1 MAGGG
6 RMSPAPR
13 SSSDGGPLRGRIRR
27 AQQRREML
35 PADATVSLAAERD
48 AAGIDEVLRALDDE
62 LVGLQ
67 PVKDRISEIASLL
80 LVDRVRQRFGLQAP
94 RPSLHMC
101 FTGSPGTGKTT
112 VGVMMADLLKRLGY
126 LDEGQLVS
134 VMRDELVG
142 QFVGQTAPLTHKAM
156 KRAMGG
162 VLFVDEA
169 YHLYRDGSGKD
180 YGHEAIE
187 VMMQVMENDRDQLVV
202 IFAGYPD
209 KMETFL
215 DSNPGLRSRIA
226 FHLHFADYTLP
237 ELDAIGRL
245 MMKRSGYYLSDDA
258 VSAFHRYLD
267 SHRRDPRFANGRSVR
282 NALEAARFKQAA
294 RLTAESDRRWTRDE
308 LMRIDAADLV
318 IEGLDDPEIL
328 RGTTMLPLEPV
339 PDRGRD
345 YGRTG
350 PS

>member
-1 MAGGG
+1 
-6 RMSPAPR
+6 
-13 SSSDGGPLRGRIRR
+13 
-27 AQQRREML
+27 ML
-35 PADATVSLAAERD
+35 PEGAKVTFAAERE
-48 AAGIDEVLRALDDE
+48 ALGIDELLSSLDDE

-112 VGVMMADLLKRLGY
+112 VGLRMADLLKRLGY

-162 VLFVDEA
+162 VLFIDEA
-169 YHLYRDGSGKD
+169 YHLYRDESGKD

-187 VMMQVMENDRDQLVV
+187 VMMQVMENNRDQLVV

-209 KMETFL
+209 KMEAFL

-226 FHLHFADYTLP
+226 FHLNFADYSLP
-237 ELDAIGRL
+237 ELDAIGRM

-258 VSAFHRYLD
+258 VAAFHRYLD
-267 SHRRDPRFANGRSVR
+267 SHRRDPRFANGRTVR
-282 NALEAARFKQAA
+282 NALEAARFKHAS
-294 RLTAESDRRWTRDE
+294 RLTAMPDHEWSRDE
-308 LMRIDAADLV
+308 LMRIDADDLV
-318 IEGLDDPEIL
+318 IDGLDDADIA
-328 RGTTMLPLEPV
+328 RDSTMIPLERV
-339 PDRGRD
+339 PDRGPD

>member
-1 MAGGG
+1 MGTASGSG
-6 RMSPAPR
+6 STE
-13 SSSDGGPLRGRIRR
+13 GPLRGRIRR
-27 AQQRREML
+27 VQQRREML
-35 PADATVSLAAERD
+35 APDAKVSFAAERE
-48 AAGIDEVLRALDDE
+48 AAGIDDVLRSLDED

-67 PVKDRISEIASLL
+67 PVKDRIAEIASLL

-112 VGVMMADLLKRLGY
+112 VGMRMAELLKRLGY
-126 LDEGQLVS
+126 LEEGQLVS

-162 VLFVDEA
+162 VMFIDEA
-169 YHLYRDGSGKD
+169 YHLYRDESGKD

-187 VMMQVMENDRDQLVV
+187 VMMQVMENNRDQLVV

-209 KMETFL
+209 RMEAFL

-245 MMKRSGYYLSDDA
+245 MMKQSGYYLSDDA
-258 VSAFHRYLD
+258 ISTFHRYLEL
-267 SHRRDPRFANGRSVR
+267 HRRDPRFANGRTVR

-294 RLTAESDRRWTRDE
+294 RLTANPDREWTRDDV
-308 LMRIDAADLV
+308 MRIDADDLIV
-318 IEGLDDPEIL
+318 EGMDDPDL
-328 RGTTMLPLEPV
+328 ARDTTVTPLAPV
-339 PDRGRD
+339 PNRGPN
-345 YGRTG
+345 YGATG
-350 PS
+350 PR

>member
-1 MAGGG
+1 
-6 RMSPAPR
+6 MSTASR
-13 SSSDGGPLRGRIRR
+13 SSAKGPIGRIRT
-27 AQQRREML
+27 AQQQRRESL
-35 PADATVSLAAERD
+35 PADAKISFAAERE
-48 AAGIDEVLRALDDE
+48 AAGIDQVLHDLDDE
-62 LVGLQ
+62 LVGLK

-80 LVDRVRQRFGLQAP
+80 LVDRVRQRFGLEAP

-112 VGVMMADLLKRLGY
+112 VGMKMAELLKQLGY

-162 VLFVDEA
+162 VLFIDEA
-169 YHLYRDGSGKD
+169 YHLYRDESGKD

-187 VMMQVMENDRDQLVV
+187 VMMQVMENNRDQLVV

-209 KMETFL
+209 KMEAFL

-226 FHLHFADYTLP
+226 FHLQFNDYTLP

-245 MMKRSGYYLSDDA
+245 MMKRSGYYLSEDA
-258 VSAFHRYLD
+258 VADFHRYLD
-267 SHRRDPRFANGRSVR
+267 AHRRDPRFANGRTVR
-282 NALEAARFKQAA
+282 NALEAARFKHAA
-294 RLTAESDRRWTRDE
+294 RLTADSHREWTRDE
-308 LMRIDAADLV
+308 LMRIDADDLV
-318 IEGLDDPEIL
+318 IPNLDAPDIA
-328 RGTTMLPLEPV
+328 RNNTMIPLERV
-339 PDRGRD
+339 PDRGGRD

-350 PS
+350 PR

>member
-1 MAGGG
+1 MAGVSATPGSSGG
-6 RMSPAPR
+6 SRR
-13 SSSDGGPLRGRIRR
+13 RR
-27 AQQRREML
+27 ARERRDRLAE
-35 PADATVSLAAERD
+35 DAKISFAAERED
-48 AAGIDEVLRALDDE
+48 AGIDEVLRSLDEE
-62 LVGLQ
+62 LVGLA
-67 PVKDRISEIASLL
+67 PVKERISEIASLL
-80 LVDRVRQRFGLQAP
+80 LVDRVRQRFGLRAP

-180 YGHEAIE
+180 YGNEAIE
-187 VMMQVMENDRDQLVV
+187 VMMQVMENNRDQLVV
-202 IFAGYPD
+202 ILAGYPE
-209 KMETFL
+209 KMEAFL

-258 VSAFHRYLD
+258 VTAFHRYLD
-267 SHRRDPRFANGRSVR
+267 SHRRDPRFANGRTVR

-294 RLTAESDRRWTRDE
+294 RLTAQSDRLWTRDE
-308 LMRIDAADLV
+308 LMRINAEDLV
-318 IEGLDDPEIL
+318 IEGLDDPEIA
-328 RGTTMLPLEPV
+328 RDTTMIPLAPV
-339 PDRGRD
+339 AGRGGD
-345 YGRTG
+345 
-350 PS
+350 

>member
-1 MAGGG
+1 MGAASGSG
-6 RMSPAPR
+6 ST
-13 SSSDGGPLRGRIRR
+13 GGPLRGRIQRV
-27 AQQRREML
+27 QQRREML
-35 PADATVSLAAERD
+35 APDAKVNFAAERE
-48 AAGIDEVLRALDDE
+48 AAGIDDVLHSLEED

-67 PVKDRISEIASLL
+67 PVKERIAEIASLL

-112 VGVMMADLLKRLGY
+112 VGLRMADLLKRLGY

-142 QFVGQTAPLTHKAM
+142 QFVGQTAPMTHKAM

-162 VLFVDEA
+162 VLFIDEA

-187 VMMQVMENDRDQLVV
+187 VMMQVMENNRDKLVV

-209 KMETFL
+209 RMEAFL

-226 FHLHFADYTLP
+226 FHLHFADYTVP
-237 ELDAIGRL
+237 ELDAIGRV
-245 MMKRSGYYLSDDA
+245 MMRQSGYYLSDGATSD
-258 VSAFHRYLD
+258 FHRYLD
-267 SHRRDPRFANGRSVR
+267 AHRQDPRFANGRTVR
-282 NALEAARFKQAA
+282 NALEAARFKHAA
-294 RLTAESDRRWTRDE
+294 RLTAATDREWSRDD
-308 LMRIDAADLV
+308 LMRIHAEDLV
-318 IEGLDDPEIL
+318 IAGLDSAALARD
-328 RGTTMLPLEPV
+328 TTTIPLESSAHHSYT
-339 PDRGRD
+339 GF
-345 YGRTG
+345 TG
-350 PS
+350 PK

>member
-1 MAGGG
+1 ML
-6 RMSPAPR
+6 AP
-13 SSSDGGPLRGRIRR
+13 D
-27 AQQRREML
+27 
-35 PADATVSLAAERD
+35 TKVNFAAERD
-48 AAGIDEVLRALDDE
+48 AAGIDNVLQALDDE
-62 LVGLQ
+62 LVGLA
-67 PVKDRISEIASLL
+67 PVKERIAEIASLL

-112 VGVMMADLLKRLGY
+112 VGMRMAELLKRLGY
-126 LDEGQLVS
+126 LNEGQLVS

-162 VLFVDEA
+162 VLFIDEA
-169 YHLYRDGSGKD
+169 YHLYRDESGKD

-187 VMMQVMENDRDQLVV
+187 VMMQVMENNRDQLVV

-209 KMETFL
+209 RMEAFL

-245 MMKRSGYYLSDDA
+245 MMKQSGYYLSDDA
-258 VSAFHRYLD
+258 ASAFHRYLEL
-267 SHRRDPRFANGRSVR
+267 HRRDPRFANGRTVR
-282 NALEAARFKQAA
+282 NALEAARFKHAA
-294 RLTAESDRRWTRDE
+294 RLTADPDREWTRDD
-308 LMRIDAADLV
+308 LMRIDADDLV
-318 IEGLDDPEIL
+318 AQGMDDPDLL
-328 RGTTMLPLEPV
+328 RDTTVTPLEPV
-339 PDRGRD
+339 PDRGPD

-350 PS
+350 PR

>member
-1 MAGGG
+1 M
-6 RMSPAPR
+6 
-13 SSSDGGPLRGRIRR
+13 
-27 AQQRREML
+27 QQRREML
-35 PADATVSLAAERD
+35 APDAKVSFAAERE
-48 AAGIDEVLRALDDE
+48 AAGIDDVLHSLEAD

-67 PVKDRISEIASLL
+67 PVKDRIAEIASLL

-112 VGVMMADLLKRLGY
+112 VGLRMADLLKRLGY

-142 QFVGQTAPLTHKAM
+142 QFVGQTAPMTHKAM

-162 VLFVDEA
+162 VLFIDEA
-169 YHLYRDGSGKD
+169 YHLYRDESGKD

-187 VMMQVMENDRDQLVV
+187 VMMQVMENNRDKLVV

-209 KMETFL
+209 RMEAFL

-226 FHLHFADYTLP
+226 FHLHFADYTVP
-237 ELDAIGRL
+237 ELDAIGRV
-245 MMKRSGYYLSDDA
+245 MMRQSGYYLSDDA
-258 VSAFHRYLD
+258 TASFHRYLD
-267 SHRRDPRFANGRSVR
+267 AHRRDPRFANGRTVR
-282 NALEAARFKQAA
+282 NALEAARFKHAA
-294 RLTAESDRRWTRDE
+294 RLTADSAREWSRDD
-308 LMRIDAADLV
+308 LMRIDAEDLV
-318 IEGLDDPEIL
+318 IEGLDSVEIA
-328 RGTTMLPLEPV
+328 RDTTTIPLE
-339 PDRGRD
+339 RSTHHSYTGS
-345 YGRTG
+345 TG

>member
-1 MAGGG
+1 VRG
-6 RMSPAPR
+6 RM
-13 SSSDGGPLRGRIRR
+13 RR
-27 AQQRREML
+27 AQRKRDL
-35 PADATVSLAAERD
+35 LAPDAKVNFAAERD
-48 AAGIDEVLRALDDE
+48 AAGIDNVLRSLDEE

-67 PVKDRISEIASLL
+67 PVKDRIGEIASLL
-80 LVDRVRQRFGLQAP
+80 LVDRVRQRFGLEAP

-112 VGVMMADLLKRLGY
+112 VGMRMAELLKRLGY

-162 VLFVDEA
+162 VMFIDEA
-169 YHLYRDGSGKD
+169 YHLYRDESGKD

-187 VMMQVMENDRDQLVV
+187 VMMQVMENNRDQLVV

-209 KMETFL
+209 RMEAFL

-245 MMKRSGYYLSDDA
+245 MMKQSGYYLSDDA
-258 VSAFHRYLD
+258 ISTFHRYLEL
-267 SHRRDPRFANGRSVR
+267 HRRDPRFANGRTVR

-294 RLTAESDRRWTRDE
+294 RLTADPDREWTRDD
-308 LMRIDAADLV
+308 LMRIDADDLIV
-318 IEGLDDPEIL
+318 EGMDDPDL
-328 RGTTMLPLEPV
+328 ARDTTVTPLAPV
-339 PDRGRD
+339 PNRGPN
-345 YGRTG
+345 YGATG
-350 PS
+350 PR